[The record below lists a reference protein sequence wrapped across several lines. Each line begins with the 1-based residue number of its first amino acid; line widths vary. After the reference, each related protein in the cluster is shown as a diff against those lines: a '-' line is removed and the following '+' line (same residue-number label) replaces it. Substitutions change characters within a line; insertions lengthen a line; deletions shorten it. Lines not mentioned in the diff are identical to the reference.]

1 MSCLLIPEYANYKA
15 ALDASKLAENTSNI
29 ETCEDDRADS
39 QQTKNT
45 NRKPAKL
52 LCDDSDTD
60 AGNFF

>member
-1 MSCLLIPEYANYKA
+1 MSCFLIPEYANYKA

-39 QQTKNT
+39 HQTKKT

-52 LCDDSDTD
+52 LCDDQQ
-60 AGNFF
+60 